1 VRTVETS
8 TLLDSG
14 MDVYFPREVTESEEA
29 AISEETALIAE
40 MRLGM
45 NMAPFGRVSGKPPA
59 RDHKP
64 LGWKSGKPIGG
75 RDVVSRRLEH
85 KSING

>member
-1 VRTVETS
+1 MS

-45 NMAPFGRVSGKPPA
+45 NMG
-59 RDHKP
+59 
-64 LGWKSGKPIGG
+64 PIRPSLRQTAGP
-75 RDVVSRRLEH
+75 RS
-85 KSING
+85 

>member
-29 AISEETALIAE
+29 AETGASPSRHRTSGSLRA
-40 MRLGM
+40 RADAGGRGVSAV
-45 NMAPFGRVSGKPPA
+45 APSLRPSLLDPI
-59 RDHKP
+59 
-64 LGWKSGKPIGG
+64 KSGQKQ
-75 RDVVSRRLEH
+75 
-85 KSING
+85 